1 MERID
6 REAIQKT
13 QEEKEKLDAL
23 SIKDM
28 LKKIDETIPEVK
40 E

>member
-1 MERID
+1 MKRLDLTTLSKI
-6 REAIQKT
+6 
-13 QEEKEKLDAL
+13 EKEKEELDSL

-28 LKKIDETIPEVK
+28 LNKIDETIPEEK

>member
-1 MERID
+1 MERMDLTTLFEI
-6 REAIQKT
+6 EKQK
-13 QEEKEKLDAL
+13 EELDSL

-28 LKKIDETIPEVK
+28 FNKIDETIPEEK